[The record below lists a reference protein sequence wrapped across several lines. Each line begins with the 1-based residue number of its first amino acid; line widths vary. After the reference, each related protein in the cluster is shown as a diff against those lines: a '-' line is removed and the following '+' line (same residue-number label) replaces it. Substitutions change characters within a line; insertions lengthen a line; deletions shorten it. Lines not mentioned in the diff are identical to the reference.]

1 MVRHVKEIIENKIQ
15 KANGE
20 EDSFCNTKDIIKL
33 IKEEMLNER
42 FRIKEVFLRENI
54 IVDNITLN
62 QYRFKDEN
70 SVETFLEVVNDLY
83 KDALLYPLFV
93 YYLLEEKGIYLGVS
107 KEFEDKIKYENEYLL
122 KIDNIVRDYDL
133 SCEIY
138 ENLKKDLK

>member
-15 KANGE
+15 KVNGE

-42 FRIKEVFLRENI
+42 FRIKEVFLRENV

-62 QYRFKDEN
+62 QYRFKDKY